1 MLSFPKKSYNF
12 FSKAKCCSKF
22 ILRRLKANMT
32 KNPAGIKEKYNDR
45 RHIPQT
51 RTIPKIKREK
61 IAENKDKKT
70 ILCHFISP
78 SVIANS
84 NFRGKI
90 YSPTA
95 SIATGDAGF
104 LRFGRAIIR
113 KSPSEKVRRSKNGR
127 RVFSC
132 HPLGSDNTAGFEVS
146 GALLSPVRPW
156 VAVPNTTVF
165 QTAPRQFPRDRVGL
179 LTSKI
184 GRIQPRVRIPRGRVF
199 SRHPAG

>member
-1 MLSFPKKSYNF
+1 MLSFSKKSYNF

-90 YSPTA
+90 YSPTVA
-95 SIATGDAGF
+95 IATGDAGF
-104 LRFGRAIIR
+104 LHRNGQLSANRLQKKFDNPKMAGEFF
-113 KSPSEKVRRSKNGR
+113 PLPVGKV
-127 RVFSC
+127 
-132 HPLGSDNTAGFEVS
+132 E
-146 GALLSPVRPW
+146 
-156 VAVPNTTVF
+156 
-165 QTAPRQFPRDRVGL
+165 
-179 LTSKI
+179 
-184 GRIQPRVRIPRGRVF
+184 
-199 SRHPAG
+199 